1 METSASLR
9 DFFVLE
15 ARHTPWRA
23 PVGMGLFGL
32 FAVLGTHA
40 LIERLPPRA
49 IRFMEQAFRVD
60 GMAAVLLVNDLVAVY
75 MVAFFAGLTGLLSTV
90 VAARETSA
98 LELLLA
104 KPVVARTLLAARVW
118 PVLVSAAG
126 AGLLTAGTVA
136 LSLRPYLPADGHV
149 SVAGAFGASVFFVA
163 FAVVLLAALVP
174 AFVRMRDGFYA
185 FLVGSAVWI
194 APVLPS
200 AVLIYRPDLY
210 EGRELLRSCIVLA
223 TLVWNDERSAWLGP
237 LALAVAP
244 FFCVLLVAVAGRA
257 LERTGVA
264 PD

>member
-1 METSASLR
+1 MAASASLR
-9 DFFVLE
+9 HFFVVE

-23 PVGMGLFGL
+23 PLAM
-32 FAVLGTHA
+32 AVWGVLAVPGTHA

-49 IRFMEQAFRVD
+49 IRFMELAFRVE

-75 MVAFFAGLTGLLSTV
+75 MAVFFAGMTGLLSTV
-90 VAARETSA
+90 VAARETSR
-98 LELLLA
+98 LEILLA

-118 PVLVSAAG
+118 PVLGTAAAAG
-126 AGLLTAGTVA
+126 LVVAATTAVTIQ
-136 LSLRPYLPADGHV
+136 PYIVPGDQV
-149 SVAGAFGASVFFVA
+149 SVAGAFGGSVFLIA

-194 APVLPS
+194 GPVLPS

-210 EGRELLRSCIVLA
+210 EGQELLRSIVVLA
-223 TLVWNDERSAWLGP
+223 TLVWNDERSAWMGP
-237 LALAVAP
+237 LALALAP
-244 FFCVLLVAVAGRA
+244 LCCAALVALAGRI

-264 PD
+264 D